1 MGCITTGLDWVRST
15 VKGHHIVKPLRS
27 FCLVRWQSDEVCW
40 VEVIQSNPC
49 IRLVRREDLVAQQVA
64 ANPLW
69 NHWSYQDRNGLVLV
83 VNGEVI
89 GCGVTVTVLW
99 LIDLF
104 LVACGCVL
112 CEHLW
117 LSGDRN
123 NLKTILKRSGCRSEA
138 ADTRSLDLSI
148 DYLISE
154 TSMSDSP

>member
-1 MGCITTGLDWVRST
+1 
-15 VKGHHIVKPLRS
+15 VKGHHIVKPLRL

-49 IRLVRREDLVAQQVA
+49 IRLVRREDLVEQQVA

-83 VNGEVI
+83 FNGELI
-89 GCGVTVTVLW
+89 GCGVAVTVLW

-104 LVACGCVL
+104 LLACGCVL

-117 LSGDRN
+117 LREDQN
-123 NLKTILKRSGCRSEA
+123 NLKTILKRSGCRSAA